1 MIAIAAQEIANE
13 ASVST
18 VHLRNYPNTPLY
30 NIKAVVQ
37 ATGISSSTLRAWER
51 RYQVTQPQRSDS
63 GYRLYSDRDILLIR
77 WLKTQVD
84 AGMAIS
90 QAVSWLETLVKEAGG
105 VEQVSLPLSQEVY
118 ADRVTPITQHMALR
132 DYETL
137 QQELLSALLEF
148 SEERAEEVLAEAFSL
163 YPLELVGEK
172 LIAPVLI
179 EIGERWH
186 RGEVSV
192 TTEHYASSYLQHRLA
207 AILRTVPTSGGSTLI
222 WVGCAPKEEHEIGAM
237 LLTIYLRRAGY
248 QVQYIGKN
256 PKAEDFVAD
265 VRRYQPAMVLL
276 SASTEEAAK
285 ALGKVTRELAT
296 LEGHRPIL
304 GYGGRAFQQKPELR
318 NTITGI
324 YMGENALEAIDSTN
338 ELLGEGARAPQE
350 VISDEYTLSDEEL
363 FSDEIT
369 QEDE

>member
-1 MIAIAAQEIANE
+1 M
-13 ASVST
+13 ST
-18 VHLRNYPNTPLY
+18 IHLRNYPSTPLY

-77 WLKTQVD
+77 WLKAQVD

-90 QAVSWLETLVKEAGG
+90 QAVAWLETLAKEAGG
-105 VEQVSLPLSQEVY
+105 LEQVSLPLAQEVY

-132 DYETL
+132 DYEAL
-137 QQELLSALLEF
+137 QQGLLNALLEF
-148 SEERAEEVLAEAFSL
+148 SEERAEDVLAEAFAL

-179 EIGERWH
+179 EIGDRWH
-186 RGEVSV
+186 KGQVSV
-192 TTEHYASSYLQHRLA
+192 TAEHFASSYLQHRLA
-207 AILRTVPTSGGSTLI
+207 AILRTVPISGGTSLL

-265 VRRYQPAMVLL
+265 VRRFQPALVLL

-285 ALGKVTRELAT
+285 ALGNLTRQLAA
-296 LEGHRPIL
+296 LDGQRPIL
-304 GYGGRAFQQKPELR
+304 GYGGRVFKQKPELR

-324 YMGENALEAIDSTN
+324 YMGDSALEAIESTN
-338 ELLGEGARAPQE
+338 ELLGDNVRPKLNAANDDDAFN
-350 VISDEYTLSDEEL
+350 DEAIFEEL
-363 FSDEIT
+363 T

>member
-1 MIAIAAQEIANE
+1 M
-13 ASVST
+13 ST
-18 VHLRNYPNTPLY
+18 IHLRNYPNTPLY

-37 ATGISSSTLRAWER
+37 ATGITSSTLRAWER

-90 QAVSWLETLVKEAGG
+90 QAVSWLETLAKEAGG
-105 VEQVSLPLSQEVY
+105 LEQVSLPLTQEVY
-118 ADRVTPITQHMALR
+118 VDRVTPITQHMALR

-137 QQELLSALLEF
+137 QKDLLTALLEF

-179 EIGERWH
+179 EIGDRWH
-186 RGEVSV
+186 KGLVSV

-207 AILRTVPTSGGSTLI
+207 AILRTIPNTNGASLI
-222 WVGCAPKEEHEIGAM
+222 WVGCAPKEEHEIGSM

-248 QVQYIGKN
+248 HVQYIGKN
-256 PKAEDFVAD
+256 LKAEDFVAD
-265 VRRYQPAMVLL
+265 VRRRQPAMVLL

-285 ALGKVTRELAT
+285 TLGNLTKELAA
-296 LEGHRPIL
+296 LEGQRPIL
-304 GYGGRAFQQKPELR
+304 GYGGRVFKQKPALR
-318 NTITGI
+318 DAITGI
-324 YMGENALEAIDSTN
+324 YMGESALEAIDSTN
-338 ELLGEGARAPQE
+338 ELLGSSARIKPDTVEHVYA
-350 VISDEYTLSDEEL
+350 SNDEEIFNEL
-363 FSDEIT
+363 A

>member
-1 MIAIAAQEIANE
+1 M
-13 ASVST
+13 ST
-18 VHLRNYPNTPLY
+18 IHLRNYPNTPLY

-37 ATGISSSTLRAWER
+37 ATGITSSTLRAWER

-90 QAVSWLETLVKEAGG
+90 QAVSWLETLAKEAGG
-105 VEQVSLPLSQEVY
+105 LEQVSLPLTQEAY
-118 ADRVTPITQHMALR
+118 ADRVTQITQHMALR

-137 QQELLSALLEF
+137 QKDLLIALIEF

-172 LIAPVLI
+172 LIAPVLV
-179 EIGERWH
+179 EIGDRWH
-186 RGEVSV
+186 KGLVSAS
-192 TTEHYASSYLQHRLA
+192 TEHYASSYLQHRLA
-207 AILRTVPTSGGSTLI
+207 AILRTIPKNTGTPLI
-222 WVGCAPKEEHEIGAM
+222 WVGCAPKEEHEIGSM
-237 LLTIYLRRAGY
+237 LLTIYLRHAGY
-248 QVQYIGKN
+248 HVQYFGKN
-256 PKAEDFVAD
+256 LMAEDFVAD
-265 VRRYQPAMVLL
+265 VRRRQPTMVLL

-285 ALGKVTRELAT
+285 ALGNLTKELAA
-296 LEGHRPIL
+296 LDGPRPIL
-304 GYGGRAFQQKPELR
+304 GYGGRAFKQKPELR

-324 YMGENALEAIDSTN
+324 YMGESALEAIDSTN
-338 ELLGEGARAPQE
+338 ELLGSGARIKHEMVNNDYA
-350 VISDEYTLSDEEL
+350 SKN
-363 FSDEIT
+363 DEIFNELA